1 MPPNLRVTAQTNV
14 QSQETTLAYSH
25 MRNVIKDVDTGGI
38 GVFGSPDIAG
48 LPCGIDEKLL
58 RHYLQRLQPVHVR
71 RTLDQFGYYTIAD
84 TTSRDKDQVVDRYA
98 RAHHMTDQTVPP
110 MLMVDQCWLWV
121 LRNNTVL
128 TCFPHRWNRSAQS
141 DSTDV
146 YESILEMLDDPIHRN
161 KVQNAGQLASVII
174 DRCAGNVLDR
184 DLIKDEHLRFLDFFD
199 WSIDDLNERQSQC
212 LQALWQDVQDS
223 RHGGDAEGL
232 TDISK
237 EFDVL
242 EKIKD
247 IIDELQIVL
256 RLIDQ
261 QEHAF
266 NMILH
271 DETNKH
277 IPSPEPHSNGTN
289 TPTNQAHATN
299 STKLTDFVDFKRLE
313 DSTRERAEGIRT
325 MIDRAKATYK
335 ATLDV
340 LSLKQSQASIS
351 EARSSRQAAESMNQ
365 MAIEAKKSAEE
376 SEKQSYSIMLF
387 TVVTIFFLP
396 MSSIA
401 SIFGVNAVEFGQGTI
416 HLSTIFAYVIP
427 ISVFVVYISFFLA
440 FNHKARRSLLL
451 CAQILRAYI
460 NLALP
465 VVFDEEGE
473 SKLQRKLREL
483 KAIRHVQRDRK
494 AAKIKDRQEALFE
507 NTKNG
512 TVSDDATDGAAQEK
526 EDSVYSAPVFSA
538 FQRERSRFN
547 SVASMGVFGWRGNK
561 SKDAS
566 DPESRPVPSRMS
578 SYGQGEG
585 RVTAR
590 T

>member
-1 MPPNLRVTAQTNV
+1 
-14 QSQETTLAYSH
+14 

-58 RHYLQRLQPVHVR
+58 RHYLQRLQPMHVR

-84 TTSRDKDQVVDRYA
+84 TTSRDKDQVVDRYS
-98 RAHHMTDQTVPP
+98 RAHHITDQTVPP
-110 MLMVDQCWLWV
+110 MLMVDQCWLWI
-121 LRNNTVL
+121 LGNNTVL
-128 TCFPHRWNRSAQS
+128 TCFPHRWNRSAQT

-146 YESILEMLDDPIHRN
+146 YESILEMLDDPLHRN
-161 KVQNAGQLASVII
+161 KFPNAGQLATMII
-174 DRCAGNVLDR
+174 DRCAGNILDR

-261 QEHAF
+261 QQHAF
-266 NMILH
+266 SMVLH
-271 DETNKH
+271 DESSKYV
-277 IPSPEPHSNGTN
+277 PSPGSQSDGTN
-289 TPTNQAHATN
+289 TPINVAHPT
-299 STKLTDFVDFKRLE
+299 SPTRLTDYVDFHRLE
-313 DSTRERAEGIRT
+313 ASTRERAEGIRT
-325 MIDRAKATYK
+325 MIDRANATYK

-401 SIFGVNAVEFGQGTI
+401 SIFGVNAKEFGQGTI
-416 HLSTIFAYVIP
+416 HLSTVFAYVIP

-465 VVFDEEGE
+465 VVFDEQGE
-473 SKLQRKLREL
+473 SRLQRKLREL
-483 KAIRHVQRDRK
+483 KAIRHAQRNSK
-494 AAKIKDRQEALFE
+494 AAKIKNKQETSLE
-507 NTKNG
+507 KTKSNT
-512 TVSDDATDGAAQEK
+512 TSDNTTDQAEQEK
-526 EDSVYSAPVFSA
+526 DDSVYSAPDFSV

-561 SKDAS
+561 QKDAD

-578 SYGQGEG
+578 SYGQGAQGGVG
-585 RVTAR
+585 RRDTAV
-590 T
+590 

>member
-1 MPPNLRVTAQTNV
+1 
-14 QSQETTLAYSH
+14 

-84 TTSRDKDQVVDRYA
+84 TASRDKDQVVDRYS
-98 RAHHMTDQTVPP
+98 RAHHTTDLMVPP
-110 MLMVDQCWLWV
+110 MLMVDQCWLWI
-121 LRNNTVL
+121 LGSNTVL
-128 TCFPHRWNRSAQS
+128 TCFPHRWNRRAQS

-146 YESILEMLDDPIHRN
+146 YESILEMLDDPLHRN
-161 KVQNAGQLASVII
+161 NVQNAGQLASMII

-184 DLIKDEHLRFLDFFD
+184 DLIKDENLRFLDFFD

-223 RHGGDAEGL
+223 RHGGDSEGL

-261 QEHAF
+261 QQHAF
-266 NMILH
+266 SMVLRN
-271 DETNKH
+271 ETSKQ
-277 IPSPEPHSNGTN
+277 IPTPDTHSGGSN
-289 TPTNQAHATN
+289 TPVNQAHPTN
-299 STKLTDFVDFKRLE
+299 STKLTEYVDFQRLE
-313 DSTRERAEGIRT
+313 DKTRERAEGIRT
-325 MIDRAKATYK
+325 MIDRANATYN

-340 LSLKQSQASIS
+340 LSLKNSQANIS
-351 EARSSRQAAESMNQ
+351 EARSSRLAAESMNQ

-396 MSSIA
+396 MSSIT
-401 SIFGVNAVEFGQGTI
+401 SIFGVNAKEFGQGTV

-427 ISVFVVYISFFLA
+427 ISLFVVYMSFFLA

-465 VVFDEEGE
+465 VVFDDEKE
-473 SKLQRKLREL
+473 SKLQKKLREL
-483 KAIRHVQRDRK
+483 KDMRHAQRERK
-494 AAKIKDRQEALFE
+494 TSRIKEAQEAEFRK
-507 NTKNG
+507 TKP
-512 TVSDDATDGAAQEK
+512 SILPDDVTEGAEQEK
-526 EDSVYSAPVFSA
+526 EDSVHSAPECAA
-538 FQRERSRFN
+538 FQRERSRFK

-561 SKDAS
+561 QTESN
-566 DPESRPVPSRMS
+566 DPEGRPVPRRIAS
-578 SYGQGEG
+578 
-585 RVTAR
+585 
-590 T
+590 

>member
-1 MPPNLRVTAQTNV
+1 
-14 QSQETTLAYSH
+14 
-25 MRNVIKDVDTGGI
+25 MRHVIKDVDSGGI
-38 GVFGSPDIAG
+38 GVFGGPDIAG
-48 LPCGIDEKLL
+48 LPCGVDEKLL
-58 RHYLQRLQPVHVR
+58 RHHLQRLQPMHVR
-71 RTLDQFGYYTIAD
+71 RTLDQFGYYTITD
-84 TTSRDKDQVVDRYA
+84 TTSRDKDQVVDRYS
-98 RAHHMTDQTVPP
+98 RAHHTTDLIVPP
-110 MLMVDQCWLWV
+110 MLMVDQCWLWI
-121 LRNNTVL
+121 LGNNTVL
-128 TCFPHRWNRSAQS
+128 TCFPHRWNRTSQT

-146 YESILEMLDDPIHRN
+146 YEGILELLDDPLHRN
-161 KVQNAGQLASVII
+161 KIQNAGQLASLII

-184 DLIKDEHLRFLDFFD
+184 DSIKDEHLRFLDFFD

-223 RHGGDAEGL
+223 RHDGDADGL

-261 QEHAF
+261 QQHAF
-266 NMILH
+266 SMVLH
-271 DETNKH
+271 DENAKH
-277 IPSPEPHSNGTN
+277 IPSPETHSDGTN
-289 TPTNQAHATN
+289 TPVNPLHTT
-299 STKLTDFVDFKRLE
+299 TPMKLTEYVDFQRLE
-313 DSTRERAEGIRT
+313 DKTRERADGIRS
-325 MIDRAKATYK
+325 MIDRANATYN

-340 LSLKQSQASIS
+340 LSLKQQQANIS
-351 EARSSRQAAESMNQ
+351 EARSSRRAAQEMEK
-365 MAIEAKKSAEE
+365 MAKEAKKSAEE

-401 SIFGVNAVEFGQGTI
+401 SIFGVNAVEFGQGKV

-465 VVFDEEGE
+465 VVFDEHKE
-473 SKLQRKLREL
+473 SKLQKKLREL
-483 KAIRHVQRDRK
+483 KEKRHAQRDRK
-494 AAKIKDRQEALFE
+494 SAKIKDAQEAALQKTIS
-507 NTKNG
+507 NTL
-512 TVSDDATDGAAQEK
+512 SSDATDGAEDEK
-526 EDSVYSAPVFSA
+526 EESAYSAPDFTA

-547 SVASMGVFGWRGNK
+547 SVASMGVFGWRGKKQGEAIN
-561 SKDAS
+561 
-566 DPESRPVPSRMS
+566 DPEGRPVPSRLT
-578 SYGQGEG
+578 SYGQTSQSGLSVPASK
-585 RVTAR
+585 RPMVV
-590 T
+590 

>member
-1 MPPNLRVTAQTNV
+1 
-14 QSQETTLAYSH
+14 

-48 LPCGIDEKLL
+48 LPCGVDEKLL
-58 RHYLQRLQPVHVR
+58 RHYLQRLQPMHVR

-84 TTSRDKDQVVDRYA
+84 TASRDKDQVVDRYS
-98 RAHHMTDQTVPP
+98 RAHHTTDLIVPP
-110 MLMVDQCWLWV
+110 MLMVDQCWLWI
-121 LRNNTVL
+121 LGNNTVL

-146 YESILEMLDDPIHRN
+146 YESILEILDDPLHRN

-261 QEHAF
+261 QQHAF
-266 NMILH
+266 SMVLH
-271 DETNKH
+271 NETSKQLT
-277 IPSPEPHSNGTN
+277 SPDTHSGGTN
-289 TPTNQAHATN
+289 TPVNQVHTTN
-299 STKLTDFVDFKRLE
+299 STKLTEYVDFQRLE
-313 DSTRERAEGIRT
+313 DSTRGRAEGIRT
-325 MIDRAKATYK
+325 MIDRANATYN

-340 LSLKQSQASIS
+340 LSLKNSQANIS
-351 EARSSRQAAESMNQ
+351 EARSSRLAAESMNQ

-387 TVVTIFFLP
+387 IIVTIFFLP

-401 SIFGVNAVEFGQGTI
+401 SIFGVNAKEFGQGTV

-427 ISVFVVYISFFLA
+427 ISVFVVYMSFFLA

-465 VVFDEEGE
+465 VVFDEEKE
-473 SKLQRKLREL
+473 SRLQKKLREL
-483 KAIRHVQRDRK
+483 KDKRHMQRNRK
-494 AAKIKDRQEALFE
+494 AARIQEAEEAEFRKVK
-507 NTKNG
+507 T
-512 TVSDDATDGAAQEK
+512 TSVPDDVTEEAEQQK
-526 EDSVYSAPVFSA
+526 EESVYSAPDFAA

-561 SKDAS
+561 QKESN
-566 DPESRPVPSRMS
+566 DPEGRPVPSRMS
-578 SYGQGEG
+578 SYGQNAQGG
-585 RVTAR
+585 FGVTASR
-590 T
+590 RPTAV